1 MRSFFT
7 YLLLLCWVAGL
18 AAPFATAKIPV
29 KDLPPRYR
37 TWLTD
42 EVNYIITNDEKN
54 AFLELSTDQ
63 ERDKFID
70 RFWEL
75 RNPVPGSPDNTYKT
89 EIYQRIEYAKQYLDG
104 IHSDMGRTYITLGE
118 PKQRAKYYGRQEVR
132 PMEIWFYENTN
143 PALPPHFY
151 VVFFDKD
158 SNGTMRYYSPYMDGP
173 AGLATSVMT
182 ANDNKHALQSIDR
195 ALGREVART
204 TLSLIPGEPV
214 DLQNGTASLSSDV
227 LIGTIKNLAN
237 HPLTKDDLNLKRAA
251 ESVTHRIVLGD
262 EYLDVITVPLRDS
275 TGNFNLHYLLRMR
288 KPSDFSIAQA
298 DNKFFY
304 NVQVTARVYGPD
316 KKLILQQDR
325 KISHYLDAD
334 EKQRIA
340 KSLFGYEGW
349 FGLAPGKYRID
360 FLLSNQVTKTAYK
373 ASRDVVIPTPP
384 TDGLRLS
391 ELVAFSNAEAVGS
404 SKDFLPFTIG
414 GIRFTPLAGEALT
427 FAPGRDVNIFY
438 QLWAPPSTPLSTNG
452 TKLTVNYAYGRL
464 GTSGDAKGIHEEVA
478 KNQFD
483 SFGSL
488 LTGKKVPLAPEA
500 GPGNYRLL
508 VSVTDPDS
516 PQKVYSSLNFRV
528 LGDTSAPPVFDIEDP
543 ELESDVRN
551 GVPEFDRALSSLA
564 QGDKDGALQ
573 WFKAAL
579 RKNPANEVARSRLVE
594 LYYAR
599 QDYAD
604 VAGLFSRTP
613 ISVETDEQAILQG
626 AESMAKTG
634 GVNHAISLLED
645 AIAIRKSSGP
655 LYLALAGYYRDQG
668 NTEKATQLESRGRE
682 LAKQ

>member
-7 YLLLLCWVAGL
+7 YLLLLCWVVGFAASFAG
-18 AAPFATAKIPV
+18 AKIPV

-54 AFLELSTDQ
+54 AFLELNTDL

-89 EIYQRIEYAKQYLDG
+89 EIYRRIEYAKQYLDG

-173 AGLATSVMT
+173 SGLATSVVNV
-182 ANDNKHALQSIDR
+182 NDNKHALQAIDR

-262 EYLDVITVPLRDS
+262 EYLDVITVPLRD
-275 TGNFNLHYLLRMR
+275 TAGNFSLQYVLRMR

-298 DNKFFY
+298 DDKFFY
-304 NVQVTARVYGPD
+304 NIQITTRVYGPD
-316 KKLILQQDR
+316 NKLIFQQDR
-325 KISHYLDAD
+325 KVSHYLDAD
-334 EKQRIA
+334 EKQRIT

-349 FGLAPGKYRID
+349 LGLAPGKYRID

-373 ASRDVVIPTPP
+373 ASRDVVVPNPP
-384 TDGLRLS
+384 SHGLRLS
-391 ELVAFSNAEAVGS
+391 ELVAFSSAEAVGPS
-404 SKDFLPFTIG
+404 RDFLPFTIG
-414 GIRFTPLAGEALT
+414 GIRFTPLTGDALT
-427 FAPGRDVNIFY
+427 FAPGQNVNIFY
-438 QLWAPPSTPLSTNG
+438 QLWAPPSSPSTSNG
-452 TKLTVNYAYGRL
+452 AKLTVDYAYGRL
-464 GTSGDAKGIHEEVA
+464 GASGDAKSIHEEVA

-483 SFGSL
+483 PFGSL
-488 LTGKKVPLAPEA
+488 LTGKKLTLAPEA

-528 LGDTSAPPVFDIEDP
+528 LGNTSAPSVFDIEDP
-543 ELESDVRN
+543 ELENDVRN
-551 GVPEFDRALSSLA
+551 GVPEFDRALSYLA

-579 RKNPANEVARSRLVE
+579 GKNPGNEVARSRLVE
-594 LYYAR
+594 LYYGR
-599 QDYAD
+599 QDYAE
-604 VAGLFSRTP
+604 AAALFSRTP
-613 ISVETDEQAILQG
+613 ISVETDEQAILHG
-626 AESMAKTG
+626 ADSMAKTG
-634 GVNHAISLLED
+634 RVNHAISLLEN
-645 AIAIRKSSGP
+645 AITFRKSSGP
-655 LYLALAGYYRDQG
+655 LYLALAGYYRDEG
-668 NTEKATQLESRGRE
+668 NTEKATQMESKGRE
-682 LAKQ
+682 LAKE